1 MGGTCWKTFEEECI
15 EKGMEKGM
23 EKGQIL
29 TLDNLVKD
37 GVITEELAASKVN
50 MTVEEYRI
58 LVAEML

>member
-15 EKGMEKGM
+15 EKGMEKG
-23 EKGQIL
+23 QIL
-29 TLDNLVKD
+29 TLDTLVKD